1 MAYIRERGGRYFAEI
16 RRKGYPNQN
25 KTFQTK
31 AAARAWARRIETN
44 MDDGSWIDAR
54 ETRSVFIENIVDEL
68 IYSFE
73 RFGLTVAGP
82 KVGQLNQIKEHFT
95 GVSIHDLTFDDVLD
109 FAAQRRKTVCASTL
123 QTQMYYLKQAVVNSR
138 IKTEQPVVDMAID
151 ELKKKKI
158 IMGSVRR
165 DRRLEPGEHEALM
178 MEADG
183 HWISV
188 AIDIAIESA
197 MRQSEI
203 HRLKWEDIDENKG
216 VIQLMRK
223 DKHAETGRSEQE
235 IPLLEG
241 VREALLRAQNR
252 FRQGPNLIPVKRAAS
267 ISDKFARMTDK
278 LGINDLRFHD
288 LRHEAISRMFERGM
302 RVEQVRVV
310 SGHRTLEQLSRYVN
324 LRPEDL
330 AGM

>member
-1 MAYIRERGGRYFAEI
+1 MHVRTRGNGWQAIVKSKGR
-16 RRKGYPNQN
+16 PTQQ
-25 KTFQTK
+25 KTFKTK
-31 AAARAWARRIETN
+31 AAASAWGRRIEAS
-44 MDDGSWIDAR
+44 MDNGSWIDTR
-54 ETRSVFIENIVDEL
+54 ETRSVLMENIVDDL

-73 RFGLTVAGP
+73 RFGIEVAGP
-82 KVGQLNQIKEHFT
+82 KLGQLNQIRSYFA
-95 GVSIHDLTFDDVLD
+95 GVSIHDMTFDDVLD

-138 IKTEQPVVDMAID
+138 IKTEHSVVDMAID

-165 DRRLEPGEHEALM
+165 DRRLEPGEYDALM
-178 MEADG
+178 MEAGG

-203 HRLKWEDIDENKG
+203 HRLKWKDIDENKG
-216 VIQLMRK
+216 VIQLRRK
-223 DKHAETGRSEQE
+223 DKHAETGQSKQE
-235 IPLLEG
+235 IPLLQG
-241 VREALLRAQNR
+241 VREALLRAQKA
-252 FRQGPNLIPVKRAAS
+252 FRQGPNLIPAKRASS
-267 ISDKFARMTDK
+267 ISDKFARMTSK
-278 LGINDLRFHD
+278 IGIEDLRFHD

-310 SGHRTLEQLSRYVN
+310 SGHRTLDQLSRYVN
-324 LRPEDL
+324 LRAEDL
-330 AGM
+330 AGL

>member
-1 MAYIRERGGRYFAEI
+1 MHVRTRGNGWQAIVKSKGR
-16 RRKGYPNQN
+16 PTQQ
-25 KTFQTK
+25 KTFKTK
-31 AAARAWARRIETN
+31 AAASAWGRRIEAS
-44 MDDGSWIDAR
+44 MDNGSWIDTR
-54 ETRSVFIENIVDEL
+54 ETRSVLMENIVDDL

-73 RFGLTVAGP
+73 RFGIEVAGP
-82 KVGQLNQIKEHFT
+82 KLGQLNQIRSYFA
-95 GVSIHDLTFDDVLD
+95 GVSIHDMTFDDVLD

-138 IKTEQPVVDMAID
+138 IKTEHSVVDMAID

-165 DRRLEPGEHEALM
+165 DRRLEPGEYDALM

-203 HRLKWEDIDENKG
+203 HRLKWKDIDENKG
-216 VIQLMRK
+216 VIQLRRK
-223 DKHAETGRSEQE
+223 DKHAETGQSKQE
-235 IPLLEG
+235 IPLLQG
-241 VREALLRAQNR
+241 VREALLRAQKA
-252 FRQGPNLIPVKRAAS
+252 FRQGPNLIPAKRASS
-267 ISDKFARMTDK
+267 ISDKFARMTSK
-278 LGINDLRFHD
+278 IGIEDLRFHD

-310 SGHRTLEQLSRYVN
+310 SGHRTLDQLSRYVN
-324 LRPEDL
+324 LRAEDL
-330 AGM
+330 AGL

>member
-1 MAYIRERGGRYFAEI
+1 MHVRTRGNGWQAIVKSKGR
-16 RRKGYPNQN
+16 PTQQ
-25 KTFQTK
+25 KTFKTK
-31 AAARAWARRIETN
+31 AAASAWGRRIEAS
-44 MDDGSWIDAR
+44 MDNGSWIDTR
-54 ETRSVFIENIVDEL
+54 ETRSVLMENVVDDL

-73 RFGLTVAGP
+73 RFGIEVAGP
-82 KVGQLNQIKEHFT
+82 KLGQLNQIKSYFA
-95 GVSIHDLTFDDVLD
+95 GVSIHDMTFDDVLD
-109 FAAQRRKTVCASTL
+109 FAAMRRKTVGPSTL

-138 IKTEQPVVDMAID
+138 IKTEHSVVDMAID

-165 DRRLEPGEHEALM
+165 DRRLEPGEYDALM
-178 MEADG
+178 MEAGG
-183 HWISV
+183 HWISI
-188 AIDIAIESA
+188 AIDIALESA

-203 HRLKWEDIDENKG
+203 HRLKWSDIDKNRG

-223 DKHAETGRSEQE
+223 DKHAETGQSKQE
-235 IPLLEG
+235 IPLLKG
-241 VREALLRAQNR
+241 VRDVLLRSQNMIR
-252 FRQGPNLIPVKRAAS
+252 TGPNLVPVKRAAS
-267 ISDKFARMTDK
+267 ISDTFAK
-278 LGINDLRFHD
+278 LRKKAGIEDLRFHD

-324 LRPEDL
+324 LRAEDL

>member
-1 MAYIRERGGRYFAEI
+1 MHVRTRGNGWQAIVKSKGR
-16 RRKGYPNQN
+16 PTQQ
-25 KTFQTK
+25 KTFKTK
-31 AAARAWARRIETN
+31 AAASAWGRRIEAS
-44 MDDGSWIDAR
+44 MDNGSWIDTR
-54 ETRSVFIENIVDEL
+54 ETRSVLMENVVDDL

-73 RFGLTVAGP
+73 RFGIEVAGP
-82 KVGQLNQIKEHFT
+82 KLGQLNQIKSYFA
-95 GVSIHDLTFDDVLD
+95 GVSIHDMTFDDVLD
-109 FAAQRRKTVCASTL
+109 FAALRRKTVGPSTL

-138 IKTEQPVVDMAID
+138 IKTELSVVDMAID

-165 DRRLEPGEHEALM
+165 DRRLEPGEYDALM
-178 MEADG
+178 MEAGG

-188 AIDIAIESA
+188 AIDIALESA

-203 HRLKWEDIDENKG
+203 HRLKWSDIDNNRG

-223 DKHAETGRSEQE
+223 DKHAETGQSKQE
-235 IPLLEG
+235 IPLLKG
-241 VREALLRAQNR
+241 VRDVLLRSQNMIR
-252 FRQGPNLIPVKRAAS
+252 TGPNLVPVKRAAS
-267 ISDKFARMTDK
+267 ISDTFAKIRK
-278 LGINDLRFHD
+278 KAGIEDLRFHD

-324 LRPEDL
+324 LRAEDL